1 VLNFDGVLRFLDFG
15 LCTSITVNCL
25 SHQIYTRALHYAIID
40 EADSILIDEAVNPLI
55 LGELELLGED
65 DLRKITFADMVNNS
79 VLSYFVLRCCYP
91 W

>member
-1 VLNFDGVLRFLDFG
+1 VLNFDNGLKLIDFS

-65 DLRKITFADMVNNS
+65 DLRKITFADMVDNP
-79 VLSYFVLRCCYP
+79 V
-91 W
+91 